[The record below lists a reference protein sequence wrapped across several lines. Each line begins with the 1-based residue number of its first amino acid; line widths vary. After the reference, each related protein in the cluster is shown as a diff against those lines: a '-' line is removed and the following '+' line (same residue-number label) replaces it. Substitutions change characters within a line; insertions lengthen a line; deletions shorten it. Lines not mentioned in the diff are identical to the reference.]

1 MAYSLRSALTSLWV
15 LILIMSF
22 SIGAILIGVVRQGVS
37 AHIDEAAARTRA
49 GCAAIKDRYERYFA
63 SGTRPTASFSQEI
76 TARELTFLLEV
87 VLAEFDGMEGG
98 IWNPANQF
106 IAYAF
111 PSYQG
116 ATPKRDVPEAERPRI
131 VELISKVSLQGG
143 LDAQRY
149 VTKREALLLHACSLA
164 GSSHDVAW
172 TMTRV
177 SVEHSASNANLRLG
191 LAILF
196 LFAVISGAWLWH
208 LRRRWSNQI
217 GQLEQAIAAYP
228 LEQLPHIPETGEREL
243 DRIVAAVNHLSTR
256 LAAAR
261 DETGQ
266 LSKRLAHA
274 DRLASLGRMA
284 AALAH
289 EIRNPI
295 AAMRLKAENA
305 LTQSPD
311 RQQTA
316 LTAVLQQVHRLDGL
330 ADRSRSTTSAAS
342 RLASRPDCAPS
353 RAS

>member
-116 ATPKRDVPEAERPRI
+116 ATPKRDVPEEERPRI
-131 VELISKVSLQGG
+131 VELVSKVSLQGG

-149 VTKREALLLHACSLA
+149 VTKRSAPSPCLFIGRLKPRCRLDNDASLCGALGVKCQF
-164 GSSHDVAW
+164 
-172 TMTRV
+172 TTRPGHPLPV
-177 SVEHSASNANLRLG
+177 CR
-191 LAILF
+191 
-196 LFAVISGAWLWH
+196 H
-208 LRRRWSNQI
+208 LRRLAVASTASMVESNRSI
-217 GQLEQAIAAYP
+217 GTGDRGLSFGTIAAHS
-228 LEQLPHIPETGEREL
+228 QNR
-243 DRIVAAVNHLSTR
+243 
-256 LAAAR
+256 
-261 DETGQ
+261 
-266 LSKRLAHA
+266 
-274 DRLASLGRMA
+274 
-284 AALAH
+284 
-289 EIRNPI
+289 
-295 AAMRLKAENA
+295 
-305 LTQSPD
+305 
-311 RQQTA
+311 
-316 LTAVLQQVHRLDGL
+316 
-330 ADRSRSTTSAAS
+330 
-342 RLASRPDCAPS
+342 
-353 RAS
+353 RA